1 MTIPDR
7 TELNPVAIGSALVI
21 VEAAKAARATGGVIA
36 EATAK

>member
-1 MTIPDR
+1 MPDR

-21 VEAAKAARATGGVIA
+21 VDAAKAASATGGVMA